1 MAIQKSRHRIDVD
14 SDIGIGISI
23 KMLKLSGTHFKLL
36 LESKI
41 TSICTIYSKHQPRQQ
56 RIFLKLL

>member
-23 KMLKLSGTHFKLL
+23 KMSKLSGAHFKSL

-41 TSICTIYSKHQPRQQ
+41 TSIVLYILNTNLVNSASS
-56 RIFLKLL
+56 